1 MIKTLFAVGV
11 LAVAFTGS
19 AQAETV
25 RCSNQNLNMIHDE
38 AMKMTGDDQ
47 KEAMKMTTEEL
58 TMAMD
63 LKKKGDI
70 EGCRMHAGMAMDH
83 LHGK

>member
-1 MIKTLFAVGV
+1 MIKTIFAAGL
-11 LAVAFTGS
+11 LAAAFTGS

-25 RCSNQNLNMIHDE
+25 RCSEANLTMIHDE
-38 AMKMTGDDQ
+38 AMKMTADDQ
-47 KEAMKMTTEEL
+47 KEAMKMTSEEL

>member
-1 MIKTLFAVGV
+1 MIKTLFAVGI

-19 AQAETV
+19 AQADMV
-25 RCSNQNLNMIHDE
+25 RCSDVNLNMIHDE